1 MRSRNLGLLLAG
13 VTVALVTLFVSWR
26 FGVVFFLLP
35 LFFVWSWGGSGDG
48 GGRDQGR
55 GSHVE
60 RPGGRTEQG
69 DELRPGRGR
78 DAGEGGDER
87 RDEHGDG
94 RGDERGDE
102 PGRGEDEDQRG
113 DGRGLDGEGI

>member
-1 MRSRNLGLLLAG
+1 MRSRNLILLLAG

-35 LFFVWSWGGSGDG
+35 LFFVWSWGGDG

-60 RPGGRTEQG
+60 RPGGQTDHG
-69 DELRPGRGR
+69 DEHRLGRGR
-78 DAGEGGDER
+78 DAGDGGDER
-87 RDEHGDG
+87 RDE
-94 RGDERGDE
+94 RGGERGDDCGLE
-102 PGRGEDEDQRG
+102 
-113 DGRGLDGEGI
+113 RGLDGEGI

>member
-1 MRSRNLGLLLAG
+1 MRSRNLILLLAG

-35 LFFVWSWGGSGDG
+35 LFFVWSWGGSGG
-48 GGRDQGR
+48 ERGRDQGR

-60 RPGGRTEQG
+60 RPGGRAEQG
-69 DELRPGRGR
+69 EEHPPGRGR
-78 DAGEGGDER
+78 DAGQGGDGR
-87 RDEHGDG
+87 GDG
-94 RGDERGDE
+94 RGDE
-102 PGRGEDEDQRG
+102 RG